1 MDIILPS
8 PGESVTEAEIAQWHK
23 KDGEFVEKDE
33 VVLEVETDKAALE
46 IVADCSGILKIHEEE
61 GAVVEVGTLLATI
74 TPGEGSVSA
83 PSESAAPT
91 QVAVDTPNVE
101 ASGKF
106 VDFESPA
113 VAVLAKSNGVN
124 VTDVTGSGKDGRVT
138 KSDVQNYI
146 STKATVVPSTPAV
159 KEAEIVDSVFSE
171 VDMRSE
177 EPKKIPRIR
186 RKIAQRLKEVQNTAA
201 ILTTFNEVDMTEIM
215 ALRSRYKDEFK
226 EKHGVGLG
234 FMSLFTK
241 ACVEALKQFPDVN
254 SEWRGEE
261 LVYKNYAD
269 VGIAVGTDKGL
280 VVPVVKNAQTMSLAS
295 IEKEIRRLALK
306 ARDGKLSI
314 DDMTGG
320 TFTITNG
327 GVFGSMLSTPILNA
341 PQTAILGMHNIVK
354 RPMVVDNE
362 IKIRPVMY
370 LALSYD
376 HRVIDGSEAV
386 SFLVSIKNSIEDPA
400 RLLLEL

>member
-1 MDIILPS
+1 MNIILPS
-8 PGESVTEAEIAQWHK
+8 PGESVTEAEIAEWHK

-46 IVADCSGILKIHEEE
+46 IVADCSGVLKIIEEE
-61 GAVVEVGTLLATI
+61 GAVVAVGTLLGTI
-74 TPGEGSVSA
+74 TEG
-83 PSESAAPT
+83 
-91 QVAVDTPNVE
+91 E
-101 ASGKF
+101 ASNTPVKF
-106 VDFESPA
+106 QEVSTTQEEVIADERFNDFESPA
-113 VAVLAKSNGVN
+113 VAVLAQTHGVDVKSVSG
-124 VTDVTGSGKDGRVT
+124 TGKDGRVT
-138 KSDVQNYI
+138 KQDIQKFIDNKPVQV
-146 STKATVVPSTPAV
+146 APVSTPKIE
-159 KEAEIVDSVFSE
+159 KEIESVFEE
-171 VDMRSE
+171 VNFRSE
-177 EPKKIPRIR
+177 TPKKTPRIR
-186 RKIAQRLKEVQNTAA
+186 KKIAQRLKEVQNTAA
-201 ILTTFNEVDMTEIM
+201 ILTTFNEVDVTEIM
-215 ALRSRYKDEFK
+215 ALRSKYKDEFK

-254 SEWRGEE
+254 SEWRGDEI
-261 LVYKNYAD
+261 VYKNYSD
-269 VGIAVGTDKGL
+269 IGIAVGTDKGL
-280 VVPVVKNAQTMSLAS
+280 VVPVVKNAQTMSLSS

-306 ARDGKLSI
+306 ARDGKLGI

-327 GVFGSMLSTPILNA
+327 GVFGSMLSTPILNS

-354 RPMVVDNE
+354 RAMVVNDE
-362 IKIRPVMY
+362 IKVRPVMY

-386 SFLVSIKNSIEDPA
+386 QFLVSIKNSIEDPA

>member
-46 IVADCSGILKIHEEE
+46 IVADCSGILKIHQEE

-74 TPGEGSVSA
+74 TPGSA
-83 PSESAAPT
+83 QEDSSPALDSSAKAVVTEAP
-91 QVAVDTPNVE
+91 AVE
-101 ASGKF
+101 ASGEFK
-106 VDFESPA
+106 DFESPA
-113 VAVLAKSNGVN
+113 VGVLAKSNGIDVKDVN
-124 VTDVTGSGKDGRVT
+124 GTGKDGRVT
-138 KSDVQNYI
+138 KSDIQDYLAKQ
-146 STKATVVPSTPAV
+146 SKSAPVVAPKVEEPI
-159 KEAEIVDSVFSE
+159 ESVFSE
-171 VDMRSE
+171 VDMRTE

-234 FMSLFTK
+234 FMSLFSK

-254 SEWRGEE
+254 AEWRGEE
-261 LVYKNYAD
+261 LVYRNYAD

-280 VVPVVKNAQTMSLAS
+280 VVPVVKNAQSMSLAS

-306 ARDGKLSI
+306 ARDGKLSV